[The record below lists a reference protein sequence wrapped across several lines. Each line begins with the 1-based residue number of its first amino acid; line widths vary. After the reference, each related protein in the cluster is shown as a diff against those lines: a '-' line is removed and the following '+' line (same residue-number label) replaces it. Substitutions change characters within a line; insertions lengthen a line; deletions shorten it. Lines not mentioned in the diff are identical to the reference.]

1 VPGER
6 TQLYWQMPTE
16 LPPRHQPPKSLW
28 PIFLDAA
35 IAIAAAVMITEV
47 IASVRW
53 AFS

>member
-1 VPGER
+1 
-6 TQLYWQMPTE
+6 MPTQ
-16 LPPRHQPPKSLW
+16 LPPRPKPPNTLW